1 MSENVNFYQG
11 SKENYNPSEMQG
23 GLYFSKDSK
32 EILLNG
38 ESYGNAIPA
47 DEEDITAESGN
58 LKLKD
63 RAYDEANF
71 SGKGYKILRKN
82 IVEGKNI
89 LTQDMINEP
98 NTIYEVRYDFDG
110 NGQRLQL
117 HPSSYLVYA
126 GGSISNAN
134 IRTNTNS
141 NYWLQGQTLI
151 DYRLL
156 GSNNVECRLGVV
168 NIPSSDITLCLT
180 ALPGYLSKY
189 NLVGDGITDN
199 SQNFNQLL
207 TDPIFQN
214 IVRYKSVTLI
224 FGRGYFSEHTSGTS
238 DQNLTFLFKDTIK
251 IGSTATTTILNLNLV
266 IDGDIQFNWEDK
278 EVPPTL
284 DQLIQG
290 QTAVTNYN
298 CFEISVSGN
307 ITILVS
313 RLRSNETPESLIN
326 HTINGGRE
334 TIPGTYYEGIK
345 TNSGEIVY
353 SSFSNNLLR
362 VDTANF
368 CRVIGGY
375 WTNAYHGIIT
385 NTVEAIVEGV
395 EVYDITGDN
404 GITCSKSDN
413 VLNGVSQYNTPGGVI
428 IRNCFV
434 RKCEDLGISIQNK
447 VGIIDGCTVTE
458 CGNNNIADT
467 QIYGINHSYNNGGG
481 ISVELALAY
490 KENVSLIKPSV
501 EIRNCSI
508 YNCYNYAVSV
518 DCSNVKIVRCFISNI
533 VNTSKLEYETS
544 RVSPDTG
551 IQYNWSVR
559 KRGIIGI
566 SPLKDYLSSGDIY
579 VSGCVIDVSDNI
591 LWAQY
596 TANWRGHFRNCYL
609 KNYTSI
615 PENKFSI
622 RNADIIDCSLDNW
635 DFTLED
641 QYNYHNCSINGR
653 SSGTSEQ
660 RPQTAY
666 VGFRYFDTDI
676 NCEIVWDGS
685 QWVNTDGLDADS
697 TGWALIE

>member
-1 MSENVNFYQG
+1 MAENVNFIQG

-23 GLYFSKDSK
+23 GIYFSKDSK

-38 ESYGNAIPA
+38 ESYGNATPA

-82 IVEGKNI
+82 IQEGKNI

-98 NTIYEVRYDFDG
+98 NTIYEIRYDFDG
-110 NGQRLQL
+110 NGQRLEL
-117 HPSSYLVYA
+117 HPSSYLAYA
-126 GGSISNAN
+126 GGSVSNAN

-189 NLVGDGITDN
+189 NLIGDGITDN
-199 SQNFNQLL
+199 SQNFNYLL
-207 TDPIFQN
+207 TDPIVQN

-224 FGRGYFSEHTSGTS
+224 CGRGYFSEHTSNTS

-251 IGSTATTTILNLNLV
+251 IGSTSTTAILNLNLV

-290 QTAVTNYN
+290 QTAVANYN

-313 RLRSNETPESLIN
+313 RLRSNETPASLIN

-334 TIPGTYYEGIK
+334 TIPGTYYEGVK
-345 TNSGEIVY
+345 TNSGETVY
-353 SSFSNNLLR
+353 ASFQNSLLR

-395 EVYDITGDN
+395 EVYDIAGDN

-428 IRNCFV
+428 VRNCFV

-467 QIYGINHSYNNGGG
+467 QIYGTNHSYNNGGG
-481 ISVELALAY
+481 IS
-490 KENVSLIKPSV
+490 
-501 EIRNCSI
+501 
-508 YNCYNYAVSV
+508 
-518 DCSNVKIVRCFISNI
+518 
-533 VNTSKLEYETS
+533 
-544 RVSPDTG
+544 
-551 IQYNWSVR
+551 
-559 KRGIIGI
+559 
-566 SPLKDYLSSGDIY
+566 
-579 VSGCVIDVSDNI
+579 DNI
-591 LWAQY
+591 LWAEHS
-596 TANWRGHFRNCYL
+596 ANWRGHFRNCYL
-609 KNYTSI
+609 RNYTSV

-641 QYNYHNCSINGR
+641 QYNYNNCSINGR
-653 SSGTSEQ
+653 SIGTSEQ

-666 VGFRYFDTDI
+666 IGFRYFDTSLNKSI
-676 NCEIVWDGS
+676 
-685 QWVNTDGLDADS
+685 QWN
-697 TGWALIE
+697 GWIRTA